1 MATIAAIATPAG
13 RGGLGVV
20 RISGP
25 DAHAISLR
33 LCGRQQPW
41 MPRHAQYSRFFDAD
55 DQILDEGLVLYFKAP
70 QSYTGEDVVELQAH
84 GSPVLLNEML
94 RRVLVLG
101 SRLAAPGEF
110 TRRAVENG
118 KLNLEQAEAVAACI
132 DAATLRAARQAERHL
147 QGEFGRQISALM
159 DKVTALLA
167 HVEACLDFPEEE
179 VPPLLFG
186 QLHEQMTHEVLIP
199 IDHSLATA
207 VFGERLF
214 QGATAAIVGAPN
226 VGKSSLLNCLSGR
239 NRAIVSELPGT
250 TRDTLEVDFEVC
262 GIPVRLVDTAGM
274 RNSGNAIEQ
283 EGVRRARDA
292 ASMADVTIFVAD
304 ISQERTWKMKS
315 RVDIRVMNKCDL
327 LHEGSTI
334 PNNFIPV
341 SARTGTGM
349 DALIKQL
356 AQHLDAV
363 PTGEEGLLITRERH
377 RQLLI
382 RARRHLLQGCSL
394 LGGAV
399 QLDLVAFEWRQ
410 AWSSLGEVL
419 GMGDMEQIL
428 DRIFSEF
435 CIGK

>member
-1 MATIAAIATPAG
+1 MTTIAAIATPAG
-13 RGGLGVV
+13 RGGLGVI

-25 DAHAISLR
+25 DAHVVSQH

-41 MPRHAQYSRFFDAD
+41 APREIRFSRFLDVD
-55 DQILDEGLVLYFKAP
+55 GKTIDEGLVLYFKAP
-70 QSYTGEDVVELQAH
+70 HSYTGEDVVELQAH
-84 GSPVLLNEML
+84 GSPVLLNAL
-94 RRVLVLG
+94 LQRVLVLG

-118 KLNLEQAEAVAACI
+118 KMNLEQAEAVAACI
-132 DAATLRAARQAERHL
+132 DAVTLRAARQAERHL
-147 QGEFGRQISALM
+147 QGEFGEQITLLM
-159 DKVTALLA
+159 DKVTGLLA

-179 VPPLLFG
+179 VPPLLFD
-186 QLHEQMTHEVLIP
+186 QLCEQMTHEVLTP
-199 IDHSLATA
+199 IENSLATA

-226 VGKSSLLNCLSGR
+226 VGKSSLLNRLSGH
-239 NRAIVSELPGT
+239 NRAIVSDIPGT

-262 GIPVRLVDTAGM
+262 GIPVRLVDTAGL
-274 RNSGNAIEQ
+274 RNSGDAIEQ
-283 EGVRRARDA
+283 EGVRRAKNA

-304 ISQERTWKMKS
+304 TSQKKTWKMED

-327 LHEGSTI
+327 PGGSMI
-334 PNNFIPV
+334 PNDFMPV
-341 SARTGTGM
+341 SARNGSGM

-377 RQLLI
+377 RQLLMQ
-382 RARRHLLQGCSL
+382 ARKYLLQGCSL
-394 LGGAV
+394 LGGAA

-410 AWSSLGEVL
+410 AWSSLGEIL
-419 GMGDMEQIL
+419 GIGDMDQIL